1 MPALN
6 LPVTPAVRALRAA
19 EVAFVPHVYD
29 YVERGGTRHSAEA
42 LGVDEH
48 RVVKTLVMEARG
60 RDGGPTTEGRPQAV
74 GGGVRRT
81 PTTQAQPLIVL
92 MHGDRE
98 VSTRELARQIG
109 AREVA
114 PASPAAVEKHTG
126 YVPGG
131 VSPFGTRRPLPVYV
145 EASILLL
152 DRFLLN
158 GGRRGFLVEIAPAD
172 LERVLA
178 PLPVNVAIERGA
190 S

>member
-1 MPALN
+1 MSKEKM
-6 LPVTPAVRALRAA
+6 PVTAAIRVLRAA
-19 EVAFVPHVYD
+19 GAAYTEHPYG
-29 YVERGGTRHSAEA
+29 YEEKGGTAVSARE

-48 RVVKTLVMEARG
+48 SVVKTLVMEDDRK
-60 RDGGPTTEGRPQAV
+60 R
-74 GGGVRRT
+74 
-81 PTTQAQPLIVL
+81 PLIVL

-98 VSTRELARQIG
+98 VSTKELARQIG

-131 VSPFGTRRPLPVYV
+131 VSPFGTRARLPVYV
-145 EASILLL
+145 EETVLAL
-152 DRFLLN
+152 DRFLIN

-178 PLPVNVAIERGA
+178 PVPVRVAIESRHG
-190 S
+190 

>member
-1 MPALN
+1 MPALT
-6 LPVTPAVRALRAA
+6 LPVTPAVRVLRAA
-19 EVAFVPHVYD
+19 GVEFVPHVYD
-29 YVERGGTRHSAEA
+29 YLERGGTRHSAEA

-60 RDGGPTTEGRPQAV
+60 RDGK
-74 GGGVRRT
+74 
-81 PTTQAQPLIVL
+81 AQPLIVL

-109 AREVA
+109 AREIA
-114 PASPAAVEKHTG
+114 PASAAAVEKHTG

-131 VSPFGTRRPLPVYV
+131 VSPFGTRRALPVYV
-145 EASILLL
+145 EASILSLE
-152 DRFLLN
+152 RFLLN
-158 GGRRGFLVEIAPAD
+158 GGRRGFLVEITPAD

-178 PLPVNVAIERGA
+178 PRPVNVAIERGA

>member
-1 MPALN
+1 VKADV
-6 LPVTPAVRALRAA
+6 PVTAAVRALRAA
-19 EVAFVPHVYD
+19 GVAFEPRVYA
-29 YVERGGTRHSAEA
+29 YVERGGTKHSAEA

-48 RVVKTLVMEARG
+48 SVVKTLVMEARG
-60 RDGGPTTEGRPQAV
+60 KEGRPQ
-74 GGGVRRT
+74 
-81 PTTQAQPLIVL
+81 PLLVL

-98 VSTRELARQIG
+98 VSTKELARQIG

-131 VSPFGTRRPLPVYV
+131 VSPFGTRARLPVYV
-145 EASILLL
+145 EETVLALG
-152 DRFLLN
+152 RFLIN

-178 PLPVNVAIERGA
+178 PVPVRVAIESRHG
-190 S
+190 